1 LQVVRSLFRREQKR
15 GSGVG
20 CGGIF
25 VHMLSRVVKRRS
37 HTATCRIW
45 AFAYAQAAKS
55 GFGETKPLPQK
66 SETRLSGSEILT
78 IGSEVRKNYVK
89 GLFLLFFQLV
99 L

>member
-15 GSGVG
+15 SSGIG

-55 GFGETKPLPQK
+55 GSGETKPLPQK